1 MAELLKEN
9 GEVIIADYGYYW
21 CGRTTTGQ
29 ALYMDWVIQEISR
42 QTDNSNVSKEQQQ
55 NLKHQM
61 KQRIFK
67 AGIEY
72 YEARAEYCH
81 YLAENAYERE
91 FKIWTDIMLD
101 FMAELDRQ
109 TENKTE
115 SPM

>member
-1 MAELLKEN
+1 MKE
-9 GEVIIADYGYYW
+9 
-21 CGRTTTGQ
+21 TTGYSGFTPSDY
-29 ALYMDWVIQEISR
+29 AEELYRDAKASSQR
-42 QTDNSNVSKEQQQ
+42 KQRLQRRLDKLSKEQQQ
-55 NLKHQM
+55 NIKHLM

-81 YLAENAYERE
+81 YLAESAYEIE
-91 FKIWTDIMLD
+91 YKIWTDIMLD